1 MIFDDDFDISR
12 PIDHTLIADLPG
24 WHRNTK
30 VQVKALLAKEHIEPD
45 VGGYGGQH
53 VKGSARAFLQS
64 TEPTT
69 RPDGDAITTA
79 ASTAAVKDDGRLAV
93 LTGIKTGY
101 NVLRVYAATS
111 AGVSTGWSNLHVAS
125 VDKAFSV
132 ELTGDDNIEIENNK
146 AILWRKHNEP
156 ATTISAIK
164 VNTSNE
170 VEILHALTVAG
181 AVQVG
186 GKITNVTDPSD
197 DQDAATKAYVAS
209 EKTDLL
215 GAGVSKD
222 AATTYTA
229 EASGVLVV
237 RAMIRWIYYTETYV
251 SVLSDDNATPTTVVG
266 RIGGMC
272 TRGDSAQNI
281 QYLTCSVPIV
291 KGKKYRVTTTEG
303 GAVVESITWYPNE

>member
-186 GKITNVTDPSD
+186 GKITGVTDPTE
-197 DQDAATKAYVAS
+197 DQDAATKAYVDS
-209 EKTDLL
+209 LRN
-215 GAGVSKD
+215 
-222 AATTYTA
+222 TTLV
-229 EASGVLVV
+229 ESRNSGTV
-237 RAMIRWIYYTETYV
+237 YTETNPGFVVVHFRCHWRYLTDVFV
-251 SVLSDDNATPTTVVG
+251 SVKCDATSPPLTVVG
-266 RIGGMC
+266 KAGTRMHRADSEHNYSWHTIIVPVPKDYYYLVELNTEELIDQLSINWFAIG
-272 TRGDSAQNI
+272 
-281 QYLTCSVPIV
+281 Y
-291 KGKKYRVTTTEG
+291 
-303 GAVVESITWYPNE
+303 

>member
-1 MIFDDDFDISR
+1 MTFDNDFDISR

-186 GKITNVTDPSD
+186 GKITGVTDPTE
-197 DQDAATKAYVAS
+197 DQDAATKKYVDDAIPS
-209 EKTDLL
+209 QFTPSSY
-215 GAGVSKD
+215 AGEESVILPNGLTMKFGKD
-222 AATTYTA
+222 TTYTGDLPGGTA
-229 EASGVLVV
+229 IVNVSFDTAFDTACLCVFCQVEDNSQCNIITTVHSLTASGFSYKLQ
-237 RAMIRWIYYTETYV
+237 ETYGIAQDLQGV
-251 SVLSDDNATPTTVVG
+251 FWFA
-266 RIGGMC
+266 IG
-272 TRGDSAQNI
+272 
-281 QYLTCSVPIV
+281 Y
-291 KGKKYRVTTTEG
+291 
-303 GAVVESITWYPNE
+303 